1 MFYDGCMIMEIH
13 DYRRKLG
20 VQLGSCIKAY
30 ELHYL
35 LLQPSM
41 QTLLADLNSITNDG
55 NFIWTQED
63 KYALESQL
71 VLSTTQPLC
80 LHPSPMVSVMKNK
93 FLSHRYKLSDREL
106 KK

>member
-1 MFYDGCMIMEIH
+1 MLNQMNSFGSQKQAQCHQQQYD
-13 DYRRKLG
+13 
-20 VQLGSCIKAY
+20 
-30 ELHYL
+30 LHFVL
-35 LLQPSM
+35 LEPSM

-71 VLSTTQPLC
+71 ILATAKPLC
-80 LHPSPMVSVMKNK
+80 LNPSPIVSIIK
-93 FLSHRYKLSDREL
+93 HRVHNHKYKLNDRIL